1 MGSVGNRGEMF
12 GGIGFLKS
20 YALSR
25 SGEVPTARKA
35 IS

>member
-12 GGIGFLKS
+12 VVIGFLKR

-25 SGEVPTARKA
+25 SGEVPTVRKA